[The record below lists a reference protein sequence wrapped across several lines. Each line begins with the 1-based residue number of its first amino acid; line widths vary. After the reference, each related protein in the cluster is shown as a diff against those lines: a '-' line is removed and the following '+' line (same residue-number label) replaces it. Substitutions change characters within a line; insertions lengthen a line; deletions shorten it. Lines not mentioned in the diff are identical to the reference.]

1 VRLRGRFYP
10 QKSSGKST
18 EWFKED
24 FMPTRSIRTLLFTAA
39 LTAFAVCLAQTASAQ
54 TYRPSTVICLSGNV
68 GGILYEPQDVNYPIY
83 ATGSGTMEL
92 DGDDNSYTEALC
104 TWSDF
109 GTGTTTSD
117 MTLTVGVSATGT
129 YNALN
134 PSDCWGTVSVSTG
147 STGIWHSTC
156 VNVGTT
162 KTANVPAG
170 TNLATYS
177 VTGSEILNSNGKNN
191 QDAEI
196 TLTFTSITIN

>member
-1 VRLRGRFYP
+1 
-10 QKSSGKST
+10 
-18 EWFKED
+18 
-24 FMPTRSIRTLLFTAA
+24 MSIRTIRTMLFTAA
-39 LTAFAVCLAQTASAQ
+39 LAAFAVCLAQTASAQ
-54 TYRPSTVICLSGNV
+54 TYHHSTVVCLSGNV

-92 DGDDNSYTEALC
+92 DGDYDGYTQALC

-147 STGIWHSTC
+147 STGIWHSAC
-156 VNVGTT
+156 ANVGGT
-162 KTANVPAG
+162 KTADVPAG

-177 VTGSEILNSNGKNN
+177 VTGSEILNSNGQKSEY
-191 QDAEI
+191 AEI